1 MGLISF
7 IFNNKEL
14 CELEEIIPIL
24 WDKINSFYNDKVR
37 DKSFHYTENDI
48 DNRYLTQRYGYGK
61 IIKPQYDFPDY
72 LEEKINKFMKEEGLV
87 DGGRMFVIKNSDYNY
102 FIMSLAEFSKKTNR
116 YIQLMKK
123 SSLQLSTNM
132 NNIFRSYQ
140 NIVEDINNMYKYVVE

>member
-87 DGGRMFVIKNSDYNY
+87 DGGRMFVIENSDYNY
-102 FIMSLAEFSKKTNR
+102 FIMSLAEFSKKANR

-123 SSLQLSTNM
+123 SNLQLSTNM

>member
-24 WDKINSFYNDKVR
+24 WEKINSFYLEKIRSKRFD
-37 DKSFHYTENDI
+37 YTDTPMGNL
-48 DNRYLTQRYGYGK
+48 NLRNKYGNGK
-61 IIKPQYDFPDY
+61 IIKPQNDLPDY
-72 LEEKINKFMKEEGLV
+72 LQEKMREFMKEEGLV
-87 DGGRMFVIKNSDYNY
+87 DSGRMFVIKNSDYNY

-140 NIVEDINNMYKYVVE
+140 DIVEDINHMYKYVVE

>member
-24 WDKINSFYNDKVR
+24 WEKINSFYLEKIRSKRFD
-37 DKSFHYTENDI
+37 YTDTPMGNL
-48 DNRYLTQRYGYGK
+48 NLRNKYGNGK
-61 IIKPQYDFPDY
+61 IIKPQNDLPDY
-72 LEEKINKFMKEEGLV
+72 LQEKMREFMKEEGLV
-87 DGGRMFVIKNSDYNY
+87 DSGRMFVIKNSDYNY

-116 YIQLMKK
+116 YIQIMKK

-140 NIVEDINNMYKYVVE
+140 DIVEDKNHMYKYVVE